1 MTSDS
6 TPVFALEKEALKT
19 EIETGLQVGV
29 DHLEDK
35 PMKRKPV
42 EKYHNTRYLLK
53 QYRKVAYA
61 IQISES
67 DMNVRMEMEHG
78 TRLSTL
84 EVNAELAGVDL
95 SGSKL
100 EGYARTVIRSK
111 NMLQIIK
118 NALNTVRLDPDHGE
132 LMYQILY
139 LTYFSERKLANREAI
154 LAELERIGFQMSMV
168 TYHSYLNM
176 AIKAIDRILWGY
188 VKETGNHVMYRVTP
202 IFEGDNLLANGVLM
216 EGYSVEDK
224 GAGVSYCV
232 FAYNVQPGIEIDY
245 ATGESKLADSA
256 QQEEQKT
263 ATVTPTPSPEPEKQE
278 PATRSEASQADYILN
293 TNTKKF
299 HYPTCSSVND
309 MKEKNKQ
316 EFFGTRDEA
325 ISNGYSPC
333 GRCKP

>member
-95 SGSKL
+95 SGSNL

-188 VKETGNHVMYRVTP
+188 TAR
-202 IFEGDNLLANGVLM
+202 DCM
-216 EGYSVEDK
+216 E
-224 GAGVSYCV
+224 
-232 FAYNVQPGIEIDY
+232 II
-245 ATGESKLADSA
+245 
-256 QQEEQKT
+256 
-263 ATVTPTPSPEPEKQE
+263 KQFL
-278 PATRSEASQADYILN
+278 P
-293 TNTKKF
+293 
-299 HYPTCSSVND
+299 
-309 MKEKNKQ
+309 
-316 EFFGTRDEA
+316 
-325 ISNGYSPC
+325 
-333 GRCKP
+333 

>member
-42 EKYHNTRYLLK
+42 EKYHNTRHLLK

-78 TRLSTL
+78 TRLFHTGGQCRACWGL
-84 EVNAELAGVDL
+84 IL

-188 VKETGNHVMYRVTP
+188 TAR
-202 IFEGDNLLANGVLM
+202 DCM
-216 EGYSVEDK
+216 E
-224 GAGVSYCV
+224 
-232 FAYNVQPGIEIDY
+232 II
-245 ATGESKLADSA
+245 
-256 QQEEQKT
+256 
-263 ATVTPTPSPEPEKQE
+263 KQFL
-278 PATRSEASQADYILN
+278 P
-293 TNTKKF
+293 
-299 HYPTCSSVND
+299 
-309 MKEKNKQ
+309 
-316 EFFGTRDEA
+316 
-325 ISNGYSPC
+325 
-333 GRCKP
+333 

>member
-1 MTSDS
+1 
-6 TPVFALEKEALKT
+6 
-19 EIETGLQVGV
+19 
-29 DHLEDK
+29 
-35 PMKRKPV
+35 MKRKPV
-42 EKYHNTRYLLK
+42 EKYHNTRHLLK

-176 AIKAIDRILWGY
+176 AINAIVRILWGY
-188 VKETGNHVMYRVTP
+188 TAR
-202 IFEGDNLLANGVLM
+202 DCM
-216 EGYSVEDK
+216 E
-224 GAGVSYCV
+224 
-232 FAYNVQPGIEIDY
+232 II
-245 ATGESKLADSA
+245 
-256 QQEEQKT
+256 
-263 ATVTPTPSPEPEKQE
+263 KQFL
-278 PATRSEASQADYILN
+278 P
-293 TNTKKF
+293 
-299 HYPTCSSVND
+299 
-309 MKEKNKQ
+309 
-316 EFFGTRDEA
+316 
-325 ISNGYSPC
+325 
-333 GRCKP
+333 